1 MYNKI
6 TTIFLFSISLWAIDL
21 QDVQIDTVDVDFY
34 QKTDTTKTDKKDNK
48 KKKEKTFEEQIKDMQ
63 PIKGLF
69 TIYFNVE
76 KNSALL
82 EITPDQLNKVYLC
95 NMTRQSG
102 DGMMFDAGSMLGEFP
117 FYFQKIGE
125 RIQMIQ
131 KNISFRAEND
141 LAVERAVEQSFSNSI
156 FGSAKIISKPHPET
170 KAVLIKI
177 DEILFTSS

>member
-1 MYNKI
+1 
-6 TTIFLFSISLWAIDL
+6 
-21 QDVQIDTVDVDFY
+21 
-34 QKTDTTKTDKKDNK
+34 
-48 KKKEKTFEEQIKDMQ
+48 MQ

-69 TIYFNVE
+69 TIYFNDE

-102 DGMMFDAGSMLGEFP
+102 DGMMFDASSMLGEFP

-131 KNISFRAEND
+131 KNIIERCIILDKTFLLTPIIETGSRKWYTAKNFIRSIS
-141 LAVERAVEQSFSNSI
+141 AVGN
-156 FGSAKIISKPHPET
+156 
-170 KAVLIKI
+170 
-177 DEILFTSS
+177 ILD